1 MSQAVNGNARP
12 AAASPLDAPNY
23 YQATARPYAAF
34 PPLDGSLTVDAVVIG
49 AGFTGLS
56 AALELRAKG
65 MRVAVLE
72 ALTIGW
78 GASGRNGGQVCTG
91 YSPGMDKF
99 EKVLGRP
106 EAQVC
111 FDIAEEAKALLI
123 SRIERHAIDCDLT
136 WGYLVAAPRPGQ
148 MKHLEEWREELLSYG
163 YDKTAILSKAQLE
176 ERVGSRLYHGALED
190 RGAGH
195 LHPLNY
201 AIGLAEA
208 ARAAGVL
215 IFERTPALSIVDG
228 TPATVRT
235 SRGNVTAKAVI
246 VACNAYIGA
255 LLPAVASRIMPVASY
270 VIATEPMDAARASTV
285 LRSRDAVADA
295 NFVVDYFRMTKDN
308 RLIFGG
314 RCSYSGIDPKDL
326 AANMRP
332 RVLKVFP
339 QLGDIR
345 IDYAWGGH
353 IAITHN
359 RLPDARRHGKAIYY
373 TQGYSGQGVVLSGI
387 FGKMMAEAV
396 AGDASRF
403 DLFSRIRHAPFPGG
417 PLLRRPALTVGM
429 LYYRMRDLLS

>member
-1 MSQAVNGNARP
+1 MSHAVNGKAK
-12 AAASPLDAPNY
+12 AAPASPLDAPNY
-23 YQATARPYAAF
+23 YQATAHPYAPF

-56 AALELRAKG
+56 AALELRARG
-65 MRVAVLE
+65 MRVVVLE
-72 ALTIGW
+72 AGAIAW

-99 EKVLGRP
+99 EKVLGRAD
-106 EAQVC
+106 AQKC
-111 FDIAEEAKALLI
+111 FDIAEEAKALLV

-148 MKHLEEWREELLSYG
+148 LKHLEEWREELQSYG
-163 YDKTAILSKAQLE
+163 YGKTAMLSKAELE
-176 ERVGSRLYHGALED
+176 ERVGSRLYCGALSD

-208 ARAAGVL
+208 ARAAGVM
-215 IFERTPALSIVDG
+215 IHEHTAALSIVDG
-228 TPATVRT
+228 SPATVRT
-235 SRGNVTAKAVI
+235 ARGNVTAKAVI
-246 VACNAYIGA
+246 LACNAYIGD
-255 LLPAVASRIMPVASY
+255 LLPAIASRIMPVASY

-285 LRSRDAVADA
+285 MRTRDAVADA

-339 QLGDIR
+339 QLGDIG

-359 RLPDARRHGKAIYY
+359 RLPDARRHGKAVYY

-396 AGDASRF
+396 AGEAGRF
-403 DLFSRIRHAPFPGG
+403 DLFSKIRHAPFPGG
-417 PLLRRPALTVGM
+417 PMLRRPALTVGM